1 MVGGHKEINRTN
13 LTMEYLEKHFLDK
26 VVQQQLKLLMFRT
39 EFPAFSYDSSLI
51 VEAWKHEIHFMWKKE
66 NYTAELYAD
75 LQKMTY
81 HIIGKINGEITNEL

>member
-1 MVGGHKEINRTN
+1 M
-13 LTMEYLEKHFLDK
+13 
-26 VVQQQLKLLMFRT
+26 VQQQLKLLRFRT

-81 HIIGKINGEITNEL
+81 HIIGNSIYAVLHELQSLREGAGF